1 MEDKQELLSFVGK
14 KIRWRNE
21 ATGRMNTGVVSG
33 VQNMLPLFP
42 LKEPQFV
49 VYRGNGKNTECVHVN
64 VDEAEVV

>member
-1 MEDKQELLSFVGK
+1 MTTQQGFLSCIGK
-14 KIRWRNE
+14 KIRWRNKT
-21 ATGRMNTGVVSG
+21 TGRMNTGVVSG

-64 VDEAEVV
+64 VDDAEVA